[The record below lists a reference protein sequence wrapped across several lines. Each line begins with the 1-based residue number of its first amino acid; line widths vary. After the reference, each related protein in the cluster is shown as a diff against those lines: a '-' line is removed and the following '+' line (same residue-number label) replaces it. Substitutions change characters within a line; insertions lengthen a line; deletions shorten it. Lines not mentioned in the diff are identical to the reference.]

1 MLRQGIT
8 VMVEV
13 WLSGAIDGV
22 EVCFPV
28 VVRSGDQGR
37 GISRN

>member
-1 MLRQGIT
+1 MA
-8 VMVEV
+8 EV
-13 WLSGAIDGV
+13 WLRDAIGV

-37 GISRN
+37 DISRN